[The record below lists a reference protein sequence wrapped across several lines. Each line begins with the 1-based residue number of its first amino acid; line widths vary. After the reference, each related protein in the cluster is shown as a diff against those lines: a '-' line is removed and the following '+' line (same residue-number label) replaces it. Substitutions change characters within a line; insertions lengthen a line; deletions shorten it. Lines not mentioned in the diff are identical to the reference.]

1 MRLGPDLIYGSNP
14 VTVRSLPKNK
24 KRDDSTYSK
33 VFQDFLRIAPDIF
46 EETFLDDLVPNT
58 PVQNNAKGVPRRKNT
73 PETIQVGLGT
83 VEEER
88 EEEISEVRISSR
100 GRIIRNTRKT

>member
-1 MRLGPDLIYGSNP
+1 MIPFFC
-14 VTVRSLPKNK
+14 K
-24 KRDDSTYSK
+24 
-33 VFQDFLRIAPDIF
+33 DFLRIAPDIF

-58 PVQNNAKGVPRRKNT
+58 LIRNKGKGVHKRKNT
-73 PETIQVGLGT
+73 AGMTQVGLGT

-100 GRIIRNTRKT
+100 GRIIRSTRKI